1 MNKFVLAGL
10 LAASIGLPAI
20 AIAQTLPA
28 VPAGS
33 VVCRPV
39 KAGEKP
45 NAMMGTAGLHC
56 KMVNVAKVMAAEK
69 TLMSM
74 MKTKMTA
81 TEMKHMNDANAIM
94 SEELMLPQIPGTNGN
109 PNN

>member
-1 MNKFVLAGL
+1 MNKLILAGVM
-10 LAASIGLPAI
+10 AVSIGLPAI
-20 AIAQTLPA
+20 AIAQTLPV

-39 KAGEKP
+39 KAGEAP

-56 KMVNVAKVMAAEK
+56 KKINVAKVMAAEK
-69 TLMSM
+69 TLMGM
-74 MKTKMTA
+74 MKPKMTA
-81 TEMKHMNDANAIM
+81 VEMQHMKAASASMND
-94 SEELMLPQIPGTNGN
+94 ELMLPSIPGTNGN